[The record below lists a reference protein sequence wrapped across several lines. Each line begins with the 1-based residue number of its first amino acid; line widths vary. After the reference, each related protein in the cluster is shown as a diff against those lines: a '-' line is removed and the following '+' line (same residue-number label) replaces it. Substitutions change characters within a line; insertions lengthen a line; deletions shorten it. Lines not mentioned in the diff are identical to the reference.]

1 MLGDVTLMAVLVQI
15 SHFWLSPCSVVCW
28 DGVNGH
34 TPSLGLLRAA
44 LASHTESICALLLL
58 QSVIEAGFG
67 EPGARAGW
75 QSWCSV

>member
-1 MLGDVTLMAVLVQI
+1 MHGDVTLMAVLRKV

-44 LASHTESICALLLL
+44 LALHAKCICALLLL
-58 QSVIEAGFG
+58 KSVIEAGFG
-67 EPGARAGW
+67 EPGLRV
-75 QSWCSV
+75 SWHRQCSV